1 MNYTKGKVVFVGD
14 AGVGKTSIIY
24 KYLRNNTPVS
34 PTVAGNSM
42 PIEVQLE
49 NGNVV
54 KLNVWDTSGSENYQC
69 LVPMFA
75 RTSQVAIIVFDVT
88 EEETFDNV
96 EEWLK
101 YLNTNSNT
109 PNIFLVGNK
118 IDCENSFPNCN
129 SRADEYASEKKL
141 TLFFTSAKNGQ
152 NLDLLFQEIGTIVDN
167 ATVEQTPKPVVFKP
181 DDGNNNTNNNNS
193 CC

>member
-1 MNYTKGKVVFVGD
+1 MNYTKGKVVFVGNT
-14 AGVGKTSIIY
+14 GVGKTSIIY
-24 KYLRNNTPVS
+24 KYLRNNTPVI

-42 PIEVQLE
+42 PIEVQLD

-69 LVPMFA
+69 LVPMYA
-75 RTSQVAIIVFDVT
+75 RTSQVAIVVFDVT
-88 EEETFDNV
+88 EEKSFEDV

-118 IDCENSFPNCN
+118 TDCDETFKDCN
-129 SRADEYASEKKL
+129 TRADEYSQDKDLK
-141 TLFFTSAKNGQ
+141 LFFTSAKTGQ
-152 NLDLLFQEIGTIVDN
+152 NLDLLFQEVASIVDN
-167 ATVEQTPKPVVFKP
+167 TTSEPASPPIIFKNSEP
-181 DDGNNNTNNNNS
+181 QNNNDE